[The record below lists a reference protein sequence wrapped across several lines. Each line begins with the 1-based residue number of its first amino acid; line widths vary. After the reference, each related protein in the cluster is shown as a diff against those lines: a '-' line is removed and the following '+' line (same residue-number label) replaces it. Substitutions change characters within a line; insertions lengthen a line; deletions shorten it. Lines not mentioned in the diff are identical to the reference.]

1 MTGERLRECWVTG
14 AARSVLWHSRPL
26 EVGLRW
32 WVGVSPGT
40 KYTDTELAALADFLR
55 RITVA
60 GHSATTE
67 LAGS

>member
-1 MTGERLRECWVTG
+1 
-14 AARSVLWHSRPL
+14 
-26 EVGLRW
+26 
-32 WVGVSPGT
+32 VGVSPGT